1 MSTKMTKA
9 ELAQA
14 LEAANKKNE
23 TALVSFT
30 TRIPTKLQSQIK
42 AEAFSRGISVQT
54 LVTAIFEQHFTKSD
68 QEQRTQA
75 AKDAQEPLV

>member
-1 MSTKMTKA
+1 MTKA

-42 AEAFSRGISVQT
+42 AEAFSRGISVQN
-54 LVTAIFEQHFTKSD
+54 LVTEIFEQYF
-68 QEQRTQA
+68 QQEEQRLQG
-75 AKDAQEPLV
+75 

>member
-1 MSTKMTKA
+1 MTKA

-30 TRIPTKLQSQIK
+30 TRIPTKLQTQIK
-42 AEAFSRGISVQT
+42 AEAFSRGISVQN
-54 LVTAIFEQHFTKSD
+54 LVTEIFEQRF
-68 QEQRTQA
+68 QQEEQRLQG
-75 AKDAQEPLV
+75 

>member
-1 MSTKMTKA
+1 MNTKMTKA

-23 TALVSFT
+23 TSLVSFT

-42 AEAFSRGISVQT
+42 AEAFSRGISVQN
-54 LVTAIFEQHFTKSD
+54 LVTEIFEQHFQKE
-68 QEQRTQA
+68 EQRLQG
-75 AKDAQEPLV
+75 

>member
-1 MSTKMTKA
+1 MTKA

-30 TRIPTKLQSQIK
+30 TRIPTNLQSQIK
-42 AEAFSRGISVQT
+42 AEAFSRGISVQALIT
-54 LVTAIFEQHFTKSD
+54 EIFEQHFQKK
-68 QEQRTQA
+68 EQRLQG
-75 AKDAQEPLV
+75 

>member
-1 MSTKMTKA
+1 MTKA

-14 LEAANKKNE
+14 LEAANQKNE

-30 TRIPTKLQSQIK
+30 TRIPTKLQAQIK

-54 LVTAIFEQHFTKSD
+54 LVTEIFEQHFQKE
-68 QEQRTQA
+68 EQRLQG
-75 AKDAQEPLV
+75 

>member
-1 MSTKMTKA
+1 MTKA

-14 LEAANKKNE
+14 LEAANQKNE

-30 TRIPTKLQSQIK
+30 TRIPTKLQTQIK

-54 LVTAIFEQHFTKSD
+54 LVTEIS
-68 QEQRTQA
+68 R
-75 AKDAQEPLV
+75 AKNFARLRLIYGERFLCFRS

>member
-1 MSTKMTKA
+1 MTKA

-14 LEAANKKNE
+14 LEAANKQNE

-42 AEAFSRGISVQT
+42 AEAFSRGISVQN
-54 LVTAIFEQHFTKSD
+54 LVTEIFEQYFSKSA
-68 QEQRTQA
+68 QEKRTHA
-75 AKDAQEPLV
+75 AKEAQHPLL

>member
-1 MSTKMTKA
+1 MISCMSTKMTKA

-42 AEAFSRGISVQT
+42 AEAFSRGISVQN
-54 LVTAIFEQHFTKSD
+54 LVTEIFEQYF
-68 QEQRTQA
+68 QQEEQRLQG
-75 AKDAQEPLV
+75 

>member
-1 MSTKMTKA
+1 MTKA

-30 TRIPTKLQSQIK
+30 TRIPTKLQAHIK
-42 AEAFSRGISVQT
+42 AEAFSRGVSVQA
-54 LVTAIFEQHFTKSD
+54 LVTAVFEQHFSKSD
-68 QEQRTQA
+68 EEKRTQA
-75 AKDAQEPLV
+75 AKDAQHPIL

>member
-1 MSTKMTKA
+1 MTKA

-42 AEAFSRGISVQT
+42 AEAFSRGISVQNLAT
-54 LVTAIFEQHFTKSD
+54 EIFEQYFSKSD
-68 QEQRTQA
+68 EEKRTQA
-75 AKDAQEPLV
+75 ARDAQEPLV

>member
-1 MSTKMTKA
+1 MNTKMTKA

-42 AEAFSRGISVQT
+42 AEAFSRGISVQN
-54 LVTAIFEQHFTKSD
+54 LVTEIFEQYF
-68 QEQRTQA
+68 QQEEQRLQG
-75 AKDAQEPLV
+75 

>member
-1 MSTKMTKA
+1 MTKA

-30 TRIPTKLQSQIK
+30 TRIPTKLQAHIK
-42 AEAFSRGISVQT
+42 AEAFSRGVSVQN
-54 LVTAIFEQHFTKSD
+54 LVTEIFEQYFSKSD
-68 QEQRTQA
+68 EEKRTQA
-75 AKDAQEPLV
+75 ARDAQEPLV

>member
-1 MSTKMTKA
+1 MTKA

-42 AEAFSRGISVQT
+42 TEAFSRGISVQT

>member
-1 MSTKMTKA
+1 MNTKMTKA

-42 AEAFSRGISVQT
+42 AEAFSHGISVQN
-54 LVTAIFEQHFTKSD
+54 LVTEIFQQHFQKE
-68 QEQRTQA
+68 EQRLQG
-75 AKDAQEPLV
+75 

>member
-1 MSTKMTKA
+1 MTKA

-30 TRIPTKLQSQIK
+30 TRIPTKLQTQIK
-42 AEAFSRGISVQT
+42 AEAFSRGISVQN
-54 LVTAIFEQHFTKSD
+54 LVTEIFEQYF
-68 QEQRTQA
+68 QQEEQRLQG
-75 AKDAQEPLV
+75 

>member
-1 MSTKMTKA
+1 MTKA

-30 TRIPTKLQSQIK
+30 TRIPTKLQTQIK

-54 LVTAIFEQHFTKSD
+54 LVTEIFEQHFQKEE
-68 QEQRTQA
+68 EQRLQG
-75 AKDAQEPLV
+75 